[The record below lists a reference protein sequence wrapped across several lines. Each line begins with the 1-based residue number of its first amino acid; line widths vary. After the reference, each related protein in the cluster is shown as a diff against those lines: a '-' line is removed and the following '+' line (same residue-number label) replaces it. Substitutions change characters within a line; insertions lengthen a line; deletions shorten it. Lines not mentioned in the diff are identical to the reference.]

1 MYCDGRS
8 TGILNKPFGKRSY
21 PSWRQWGSSIYIG
34 WNSGSICGISVGSL
48 GLPTMG
54 EFESYSCRRHWKK
67 IAWKM
72 QRNAALVFP
81 ALGWEATKRMFM
93 DCVVLLCEP
102 RTCWSLGTSTMSP
115 GNAINKYLFFFFFP
129 NVWQTVL
136 LQVCLRWLN
145 WGLAC
150 SGPCVWVTM
159 GNNGLR
165 TTSTSWVDWWRGRR
179 PLPLVLESAWGD
191 KMTVKMC
198 LLYV

>member
-93 DCVVLLCEP
+93 DGVVLLCEP
-102 RTCWSLGTSTMSP
+102 RTCWSLGTSTMSL
-115 GNAINKYLFFFFFP
+115 GNAINKYLFFFFFFP
-129 NVWQTVL
+129 QCVANSPLASVPEMAKL
-136 LQVCLRWLN
+136 GI
-145 WGLAC
+145 GLFWTLC
-150 SGPCVWVTM
+150 M
-159 GNNGLR
+159 GNNG
-165 TTSTSWVDWWRGRR
+165 
-179 PLPLVLESAWGD
+179 
-191 KMTVKMC
+191 
-198 LLYV
+198 